1 MGLLLWGGFD
11 ADTTAGL
18 DIGLEAGA
26 AASFFASF
34 AGEVFALGSS
44 FTLGGLTASFFFSSS
59 GSSKFNERTVEEDRH
74 RSLFWDS
81 CSTGFAVTL
90 ALAIVDVVV
99 LVVVVDELVL
109 DATVAFV
116 LVAAADGGEA
126 DVVL

>member
-18 DIGLEAGA
+18 EIGFEATGA
-26 AASFFASF
+26 AVSFFASF
-34 AGEVFALGSS
+34 AGEVFTLDSS
-44 FTLGGLTASFFFSSS
+44 FTFGGLTFFFSNS
-59 GSSKFNERTVEEDRH
+59 GSSKFNDRTVDDDRH

-90 ALAIVDVVV
+90 ALAIVDVV
-99 LVVVVDELVL
+99 LVVEDELLL

-116 LVAAADGGEA
+116 LVAADGGA

>member
-18 DIGLEAGA
+18 EIGFEAGTA
-26 AASFFASF
+26 GSFLASF
-34 AGEVFALGSS
+34 AGEVFALDSS
-44 FTLGGLTASFFFSSS
+44 FTFGGLTFFFSSS
-59 GSSKFNERTVEEDRH
+59 GSSKFNDRTVDDDRH

-99 LVVVVDELVL
+99 VLLL
-109 DATVAFV
+109 DAIVAFV
-116 LVAAADGGEA
+116 PVAADGAGGA
-126 DVVL
+126 VVVL

>member
-18 DIGLEAGA
+18 EIGFEAAGTA
-26 AASFFASF
+26 GSFFPSF
-34 AGEVFALGSS
+34 AGEVFTLDSS
-44 FTLGGLTASFFFSSS
+44 FTFGGLTFFFSNS
-59 GSSKFNERTVEEDRH
+59 GSSKFNDRTVDDDRH

-81 CSTGFAVTL
+81 CSMGFAVTL
-90 ALAIVDVVV
+90 ALAIVDVV
-99 LVVVVDELVL
+99 LVVEDELLL

-116 LVAAADGGEA
+116 LVAADDGA

>member
-18 DIGLEAGA
+18 EIGFEAAGA
-26 AASFFASF
+26 AGSFFASF
-34 AGEVFALGSS
+34 AGEVFTLDSS
-44 FTLGGLTASFFFSSS
+44 FTFGGLTFFFSNS
-59 GSSKFNERTVEEDRH
+59 GSSKFNDRH

-90 ALAIVDVVV
+90 ALAIVDVV
-99 LVVVVDELVL
+99 LVVEDELLL

-116 LVAAADGGEA
+116 LVAADGGA

>member
-18 DIGLEAGA
+18 EIGFEAVSA
-26 AASFFASF
+26 ATSFFPSF
-34 AGEVFALGSS
+34 AGEVFALDSS
-44 FTLGGLTASFFFSSS
+44 FIFGGLTFFFSSS
-59 GSSKFNERTVEEDRH
+59 GSSKFSDRTVDDDRH

-99 LVVVVDELVL
+99 VLVEDELLL
-109 DATVAFV
+109 DATVVFV
-116 LVAAADGGEA
+116 LVAADGGA